1 MSLIG
6 VKLDI
11 SMLPVTLNFL
21 PRTVFLF
28 YSGAS
33 SVEFGFNKK
42 RNGEFSKTTKR
53 GHKPALPHRPYRVIS
68 SVFQGKDRHIDRK
81 SEGLWGF

>member
-1 MSLIG
+1 MALIG

-42 RNGEFSKTTKR
+42 RNVEFSKTTEW
-53 GHKPALPHRPYRVIS
+53 GHKPALPHIIHTGSFRLS
-68 SVFQGKDRHIDRK
+68 SRGRTGIHRQKK
-81 SEGLWGF
+81 

>member
-11 SMLPVTLNFL
+11 SMLPLTLNFL

-42 RNGEFSKTTKR
+42 RNGEFSKMTER
-53 GHKPALPHRPYRVIS
+53 EHKSALPHTRSFRLCSRGRTGIH
-68 SVFQGKDRHIDRK
+68 R
-81 SEGLWGF
+81 